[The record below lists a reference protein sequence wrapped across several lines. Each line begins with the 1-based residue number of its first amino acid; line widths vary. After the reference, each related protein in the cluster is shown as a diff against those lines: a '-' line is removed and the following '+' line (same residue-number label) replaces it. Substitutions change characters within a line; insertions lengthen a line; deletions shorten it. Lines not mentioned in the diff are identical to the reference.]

1 MHISHGLTFVCALA
15 LVAGCAVNE
24 PLGPPPERRST
35 PPLPVPSETSV
46 EPPVATAPIPAA
58 TPTAPAPAPTVA
70 AGDLPCVQTSHGCIS
85 TNPDVTEATLGQT
98 ICVTGYT
105 KTVRPA
111 TSYTNG
117 VKKKLLREA
126 GIDEA
131 QIGQYELDHII
142 PLAVGGHPR
151 KLSNLMLQGWD
162 GEDGANKK
170 DGLERK
176 LQNMVCAA
184 KIVLADAQYC
194 IAEDWVAC
202 ATELR
207 VRR

>member
-1 MHISHGLTFVCALA
+1 M
-15 LVAGCAVNE
+15 
-24 PLGPPPERRST
+24 PP
-35 PPLPVPSETSV
+35 
-46 EPPVATAPIPAA
+46 A
-58 TPTAPAPAPTVA
+58 TPTAPAPARTVTP
-70 AGDLPCVQTSHGCIS
+70 GDLPCVETSHGCIS
-85 TNPDVTEATLGQT
+85 TNPDVTEATLGQS

-105 KTVRPA
+105 KTVRPS

-131 QIGQYELDHII
+131 EIGQYELDHII
-142 PLAVGGHPR
+142 PLGVGGHPR

-176 LQNMVCAA
+176 LHNMVCAG
-184 KIVLADAQYC
+184 KIALADAQYC
-194 IAEDWVAC
+194 IAEDWGAC
-202 ATELR
+202 ASELR
-207 VRR
+207 AR

>member
-1 MHISHGLTFVCALA
+1 M
-15 LVAGCAVNE
+15 
-24 PLGPPPERRST
+24 PP
-35 PPLPVPSETSV
+35 
-46 EPPVATAPIPAA
+46 A
-58 TPTAPAPAPTVA
+58 TPTAPAPTPAPARTVA

-105 KTVRPA
+105 KTVRPS

-117 VKKKLLREA
+117 VKKKLLRDA
-126 GIDEA
+126 GIDESE
-131 QIGQYELDHII
+131 IGQYELDHII

-176 LQNMVCAA
+176 LHNMVCAG
-184 KIVLADAQYC
+184 KIALANAQYC

-207 VRR
+207 IRQ